1 MSWATRNAQE
11 VKFQVDNSL
20 LSAGYPTSGIGD
32 IAVPCDG
39 REHSVV
45 LQATGAGGQAA
56 IARHVNTS
64 NSPPPSTAPS
74 ITAFD
79 LLEDVTCTGSTVE
92 VAAGWSTSNAQ
103 AVNFSVD
110 GQPLPAA
117 AGFPVTGAG
126 NIQVPCDGKSHK
138 VTLTATGT
146 GAARLAVAVGEHQ
159 QHRRPPPVSGPVI
172 TSFTLIDD
180 VTCSGAQASVP
191 ASWTTQNAQTV
202 SFSVDGQPVSA
213 GAGYPVSGVGKVPVP
228 CDGREHLVLLVASG
242 QGGQVSLARH
252 VNTSNSPPPP
262 TAPSITRFD
271 LLDDVTCSGTTV
283 EVSAA
288 WVTQNTQAVNFS
300 VDGQPLPAAAGFP
313 VTGVGRIP
321 VPCDGAA
328 HKVTLTATGTGAPA
342 ALSRS
347 VNTTVAAP
355 SSPTTTVPASRWL
368 APATT
373 TAGG

>member
-1 MSWATRNAQE
+1 
-11 VKFQVDNSL
+11 
-20 LSAGYPTSGIGD
+20 
-32 IAVPCDG
+32 
-39 REHSVV
+39 
-45 LQATGAGGQAA
+45 
-56 IARHVNTS
+56 
-64 NSPPPSTAPS
+64 
-74 ITAFD
+74 
-79 LLEDVTCTGSTVE
+79 
-92 VAAGWSTSNAQ
+92 
-103 AVNFSVD
+103 
-110 GQPLPAA
+110 
-117 AGFPVTGAG
+117 
-126 NIQVPCDGKSHK
+126 
-138 VTLTATGT
+138 
-146 GAARLAVAVGEHQ
+146 
-159 QHRRPPPVSGPVI
+159 
-172 TSFTLIDD
+172 
-180 VTCSGAQASVP
+180 
-191 ASWTTQNAQTV
+191 
-202 SFSVDGQPVSA
+202 VSA

-262 TAPSITRFD
+262 TAPSISRFD
-271 LLDDVTCSGTTV
+271 VLDDVTCSGTTV

-355 SSPTTTVPASRWL
+355 SSPTTAPASVV